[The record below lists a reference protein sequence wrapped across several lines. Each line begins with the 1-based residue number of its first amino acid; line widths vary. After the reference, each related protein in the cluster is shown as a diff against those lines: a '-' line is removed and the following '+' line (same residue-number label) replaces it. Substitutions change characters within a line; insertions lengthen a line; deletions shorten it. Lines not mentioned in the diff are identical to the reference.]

1 MYEEPVGAPAV
12 PQGFARL
19 VTINNQE
26 YASDDMVFG
35 NEERVESGEFSVER
49 SGAEGLHKVIVHV
62 GTGIAS
68 GDDMGGG

>member
-1 MYEEPVGAPAV
+1 MA
-12 PQGFARL
+12 
-19 VTINNQE
+19 INNQE

-49 SGAEGLHKVIVHV
+49 RGAEGLHKVIVHV